1 MQDAVDQAKR
11 LESNQREP
19 HLLLIGGRARDEHR
33 VNQFV
38 EGSLLNEQQVLNDEL
53 LDDVELDL
61 NRLRPQPLLEGGAEP
76 RQTGLERH
84 ATR

>member
-1 MQDAVDQAKR
+1 MQNAVDQPKR

-19 HLLLIGGRARDEHR
+19 HLLLIGGRARDQHR

-38 EGSLLNEQQVLNDEL
+38 EGRLLDEQQVLNDEL

-61 NRLRPQPLLEGGAEP
+61 DRLRPQALLECGAEP
-76 RQTGLERH
+76 RQADPERH

>member
-19 HLLLIGGRARDEHR
+19 HLLLIGGRARDEHC

-38 EGSLLNEQQVLNDEL
+38 EGSLLDEQQVLNDEL
-53 LDDVELDL
+53 FDDVELDL
-61 NRLRPQPLLEGGAEP
+61 NWFRPQPPLECGAEP
-76 RQTGLERH
+76 RQAAFQRH

>member
-38 EGSLLNEQQVLNDEL
+38 EGSLLDEQQVLNDEL
-53 LDDVELDL
+53 FDDVELDL
-61 NRLRPQPLLEGGAEP
+61 NRFRPQPPLECGAEP
-76 RQTGLERH
+76 RQAAFQRH